1 MNDNL
6 KDLMFR
12 ALIGLLTMASYF
24 AFAVSIYFL
33 LEVIS

>member
-12 ALIGLLTMASYF
+12 ALIGLTMAR
-24 AFAVSIYFL
+24 IL
-33 LEVIS
+33 LLLCQFIFY